1 MTSIRQSMSIPC
13 AGGILPYR
21 FWSSDKLTG
30 SQTAGNVKFIRKND
44 RRSEPIMETMTDGR
58 VYAFVGGGEIKSVVY
73 FDGDNK
79 RVKQIDVDAPHRPY
93 FAGTHTHHGYYH
105 NEGNS
110 SKGASNPTSE
120 ERKPEEDGGIVWGSP
135 PCRDASLAAMTIVML
150 R

>member
-93 FAGTHTHHGYYH
+93 FAGPTHITGIITMKETLRRAHLIRRPRRG
-105 NEGNS
+105 S
-110 SKGASNPTSE
+110 
-120 ERKPEEDGGIVWGSP
+120 RKRMGV
-135 PCRDASLAAMTIVML
+135 
-150 R
+150 

>member
-1 MTSIRQSMSIPC
+1 
-13 AGGILPYR
+13 
-21 FWSSDKLTG
+21 
-30 SQTAGNVKFIRKND
+30 
-44 RRSEPIMETMTDGR
+44 METMTDGR
-58 VYAFVGGGEIKSVVY
+58 VYAVVGGGEIKSVVY

-120 ERKPEEDGGIVWGSP
+120 ERKPEEDGGIAWSSP

>member
-1 MTSIRQSMSIPC
+1 MSIPC

-58 VYAFVGGGEIKSVVY
+58 VYAVVGGGEIKSVVY

-79 RVKQIDVDAPHRPY
+79 RVKQIDVDTPHRPY
-93 FAGTHTHHGYYH
+93 FAGIHTHHGYYH

-120 ERKPEEDGGIVWGSP
+120 ERKPEEDRGIVWSSP